1 MATALSGATVT
12 SSGQI
17 VLPDAPAPVERV
29 MDQGAGSAITQAANK
44 VATAAAIQN
53 RAVTLLGGKQIG
65 GATQVTVHP
74 PNMPTAG
81 TSTVHPNDLYANLY
95 ATKAAGLEAAK
106 YDGLHS
112 HSPQMVGGRTTQRRK
127 SRGKHKNARSVKSRR
142 RHTRRNRH
150 RSRHVSRVH
159 RRLSHK

>member
-1 MATALSGATVT
+1 MITA
-12 SSGQI
+12 
-17 VLPDAPAPVERV
+17 
-29 MDQGAGSAITQAANK
+29 AANK
-44 VATAAAIQN
+44 VLTSTAIQN
-53 RAVTLLGGKQIG
+53 RAVNVLGGKQIG

-81 TSTVHPNDLYANLY
+81 TSSIHPNDLYANLY

-112 HSPQMVGGRTTQRRK
+112 AQPQMVGGKK
-127 SRGKHKNARSVKSRR
+127 SRKHHKKNHARSVKSRR

-150 RSRHVSRVH
+150 RRRHLSRAS
-159 RRLSHK
+159 RRLHHK